1 MSRLMHMRQ
10 RIKAVQTIKKI
21 THAMRLISMSTH
33 SRMKHQEEP
42 IKRYQE
48 KIVELFAHARA
59 MRPNYHNPILQ
70 PSDPPNKKPLV
81 ILVGSQ
87 KGLCGAFNTNL
98 FQFFNLEMLNKKIKP
113 AIITVG
119 KRASQYIQKKDFGSH
134 IAMFDTFALHTLLT
148 IADSLLQEITHANP
162 HYSSVTIYINTAPSF
177 FMQRPKAE
185 QMIPAMIPKDNDG
198 KKHPEYDLEQPA
210 QQVLGYLADQYLLSH
225 LQHALFQ
232 SLLAEHSAR
241 FVSMD
246 SSTRNAETMLEEL
259 QIDYNKLRQAKITRE
274 LTELSAFF
282 IE

>member
-42 IKRYQE
+42 IKKYQN
-48 KIVELFAHARA
+48 KIEELFSHARA
-59 MRPNYHNPILQ
+59 MQPQYRNPILQ
-70 PSDPPNKKPLV
+70 PNAPANKHPLV

-87 KGLCGAFNTNL
+87 KGLCGAFNTSL
-98 FQFFNLEMLNKKIKP
+98 FQFFSLDMLNKRIKP
-113 AIITVG
+113 SIITVG
-119 KRASQYIQKKDFGSH
+119 KRAGQYIQKKDFGTH
-134 IAMFDTFALHTLLT
+134 IAMFDTFGLHNLLT
-148 IADSLLQEITHANP
+148 IADSLLQEITHAKKL
-162 HYSSVTIYINTAPSF
+162 YSSVTIYSNTAPSF
-177 FMQRPKAE
+177 FMQRPRAE
-185 QMIPAMIPKDNDG
+185 QIIPATMPEDSDE
-198 KKHPEYDLEQPA
+198 HPEYDLEQPP
-210 QQVLGYLADQYLLSH
+210 QHVLGYLADQYLLSH
-225 LQHALFQ
+225 LQHTLFQ

-246 SSTRNAETMLEEL
+246 SSTRNAETMLEQL